1 MQPDKKYLEKK
12 SAQTGFA
19 KDNLEKVWRLT
30 VLLKRIT
37 ESPVLRD
44 KFLLRG
50 GTALNF
56 IHSDIPR
63 LSVDIDLDFIGAL
76 EKEAMEAQKPALL
89 KEIHDLVSGL
99 GYKSIGRDRGHAS
112 HQFILKYPNLWGS
125 NAEVKTDIN
134 WLDRLPIL
142 EKKSLPFKTELFEVI
157 PKFNV
162 YTLVLEELLASKIVT
177 FLNRQQ
183 PRDFYD
189 VYKIAQNIVLYD
201 KDLLRKLVVWTG
213 CTEEE
218 HFRKLIKFKGAD
230 INKRGFE
237 QMVRPLLREA
247 EKLKFD
253 TAIKIVNQFIK
264 SILIFNKDEKV
275 FIDGF
280 YKKQV
285 KPKLLFGTY
294 KYTSDILK
302 HPNLL
307 WRLKN
312 MK

>member
-1 MQPDKKYLEKK
+1 MQPDKIYLEKK

-30 VLLKRIT
+30 VLLKRII
-37 ESPVLRD
+37 ESHILRE

-56 IHSDIPR
+56 IHFDIPR

-76 EKEAMEAQKPALL
+76 EKEEMEAQKLALL
-89 KEIHDLVSGL
+89 KETRNLISGL
-99 GYKSIGRDRGHAS
+99 EYKSIGRDRGHAS
-112 HQFILKYPNLWGS
+112 YQFILKYSNLWGI
-125 NAEVKTDIN
+125 NAEIKMDIN

-142 EKKSLPFKTELFEVI
+142 DKKNLTFKTELLEVI

-162 YTLVLEELLASKIVT
+162 YTLALEELLASKIIT
-177 FLNRQQ
+177 FLNRRQ

-189 VYKIAQNIVLYD
+189 VYKIAQDIVPYN

-218 HFRKLIKFKGAD
+218 HFRKLIKFKSVD
-230 INKRGFE
+230 IDKRSFE
-237 QMVRPLLREA
+237 QTVNPLLRKT
-247 EKLKFD
+247 EKPKFD
-253 TAIKIVNQFIK
+253 TATKIVNQFIK
-264 SILIFNKDEKV
+264 SILIFNKDEKL
-275 FIDGF
+275 FIDEF
-280 YKKQV
+280 YKKRIEH
-285 KPKLLFGTY
+285 KMLFGAY
-294 KYTSDILK
+294 KYTPDILK

-307 WRLKN
+307 WRLQN

>member
-37 ESPVLRD
+37 ESSALKD

-56 IHSDIPR
+56 IHFDIPR

-76 EKEAMEAQKPALL
+76 ERKGMEEQKPVLL
-89 KEIHDLVSGL
+89 KEVRNLVSVL
-99 GYKSIGRDRGHAS
+99 EYKSVERDRGHAS
-112 HQFILKYPNLWGS
+112 YQFILKYSNLWGIK
-125 NAEVKTDIN
+125 AEIKIDIN

-142 EKKSLPFKTELFEVI
+142 DKKSLTFKTEFFEVI
-157 PKFNV
+157 PKFNI
-162 YTLVLEELLASKIVT
+162 YTLVLEELLASKIIT
-177 FLNRQQ
+177 FLNRRL

-189 VYKIAQNIVLYD
+189 VYKIAQGIVPYD

-218 HFRKLIKFKGAD
+218 HFRKLIKFK
-230 INKRGFE
+230 
-237 QMVRPLLREA
+237 
-247 EKLKFD
+247 
-253 TAIKIVNQFIK
+253 
-264 SILIFNKDEKV
+264 S
-275 FIDGF
+275 
-280 YKKQV
+280 
-285 KPKLLFGTY
+285 
-294 KYTSDILK
+294 
-302 HPNLL
+302 
-307 WRLKN
+307 
-312 MK
+312 